1 MTLQVLE
8 HQKIRIGKN
17 LSFQQWQA
25 LAAFAQQN
33 SERYFKILHNGIQF
47 SNYVGALQVGD
58 LVIEILPKIDDTG
71 GADVQK
77 VLLDILRECRLLQA
91 ESATTATLH
100 ERSGTLLDIY
110 LEDFFKEVGQILR
123 EGLTRTYLSERTNR
137 RVLKG
142 KLLFPAQIQKNLL
155 HPERFFTETLEFSE
169 SHPFNRLIYSAL
181 LMLKTL
187 PLAAYLGSK
196 LQQILALFPPLEA
209 WKSPLPVLEDLRFN
223 RQTLR
228 YKKALQTALLI
239 LQHVQPDV
247 QAGRLPVL
255 AILFDMNRLFE
266 EFIFRQLQKA
276 ANGNMM
282 VKRQVPKP
290 FWNRRPLQP
299 DILLSIDNQNIVIDT
314 KWKKLQKVSPA
325 MEDLRQ
331 MYVYNQYF
339 EAKHS
344 VLIYPKTGDLGDL
357 PPVPFQP
364 TKEEDSEIYFC
375 EVRLVELVQEG
386 RLNTR
391 LGGDLLKKIT
401 LI

>member
-1 MTLQVLE
+1 MTLQVFE

-17 LSFQQWQA
+17 LSQQQWQA
-25 LAAFAQQN
+25 LVGFAQQN

-58 LVIEILPKIDDTG
+58 WTIEILPKIDEAGD
-71 GADVQK
+71 ANVQK
-77 VLLDILRECRLLQA
+77 VLLDMLRECRLLRA
-91 ESATTATLH
+91 ESATTAAL
-100 ERSGTLLDIY
+100 RDQKGTLLDIY
-110 LEDFFKEVGQILR
+110 LEDFFNEVERLLR

-142 KLLFPAQIQKNLL
+142 KLLLPAQIQKNLL

-169 SHPFNRLIYSAL
+169 AHPFNRLIYSAL
-181 LMLKTL
+181 LMLKTF
-187 PLAAYLGSK
+187 PLAGYLASK
-196 LQQILALFPPLEA
+196 LQQLLALFPTLEA
-209 WKSPLPVLEDLRFN
+209 WKSPLPLLEDLRFN
-223 RQTLR
+223 RQAVR

-239 LQHVQPDV
+239 LQQVQPDI

-255 AILFDMNRLFE
+255 AILLDMNRLFE

-276 ANGNMM
+276 ATGNRM

-314 KWKKLQKVSPA
+314 KWKKLQKVSPS

-344 VLIYPKTGDLGDL
+344 VLVYPKVGNLEDL
-357 PPVPFQP
+357 PPTPFQP
-364 TKEEDSEIYFC
+364 TKEEGSEIYFC
-375 EVRLVELVQEG
+375 EVRLVELVREG
-386 RLNTR
+386 RLNTK
-391 LGGDLLKKIT
+391 LGADLLKKI
-401 LI
+401 L